1 MTFWVHGAGRWARP
15 LVTCVLLQNLTTGSL
30 FSQTAPAK
38 TPPSIQEASAAK
50 LVSKDLGIIV
60 GRSIIVD
67 SPGQIVRVAVAN
79 PDLVETVAVNAHELL
94 INGKLPGQTTMI
106 LWTEGGQR
114 RSFDLNVTANTS
126 HLEAVQAQLAS
137 EFPGQKMEIVM
148 ENETVFLRGTAK
160 DITTT
165 QRAASIAG
173 TLGKVVNLL
182 HVDVPGIEPQVLI
195 KVRFADIDRTATSQF
210 AVNLFS
216 TGATNTIGS
225 VTTGQSS
232 SPIVNGTSGT
242 GKATYSISD
251 ALNVFL
257 FRNDLNLGLTLQN
270 LQSKGLLQILAE
282 PNLLAI
288 EGKTAS
294 FLSGGEFPF
303 PSVQGGA
310 TSGAVTISFR
320 KYGVSIEFLAHITPR
335 GTIRLQV
342 APEVSSL
349 DFANAAVINGFTVP
363 ALATRRINTEV
374 ELASGQSFAIAGM
387 LDNRFNE
394 SMTRIPGLAD
404 IPLLGKIF
412 ESRSKTRSNSELLVI
427 VTPELVK
434 SVPVDQA
441 PQLEFPGSFLSG
453 ITRVPPGTPG
463 TAVTGPVPTKPVVDH
478 IPVEDL
484 IEIQKQLKSVPTAP
498 VMPTIQLVPFM
509 NQGGG
514 ATTGQPGSPTS
525 PINPGTTS
533 NQGQDSAHGGAPGDE
548 PGAGR

>member
-1 MTFWVHGAGRWARP
+1 
-15 LVTCVLLQNLTTGSL
+15 
-30 FSQTAPAK
+30 
-38 TPPSIQEASAAK
+38 
-50 LVSKDLGIIV
+50 
-60 GRSIIVD
+60 
-67 SPGQIVRVAVAN
+67 
-79 PDLVETVAVNAHELL
+79 
-94 INGKLPGQTTMI
+94 
-106 LWTEGGQR
+106 
-114 RSFDLNVTANTS
+114 
-126 HLEAVQAQLAS
+126 
-137 EFPGQKMEIVM
+137 
-148 ENETVFLRGTAK
+148 
-160 DITTT
+160 
-165 QRAASIAG
+165 
-173 TLGKVVNLL
+173 
-182 HVDVPGIEPQVLI
+182 LI
-195 KVRFADIDRTATSQF
+195 KVRFADVDRTATSQF

-216 TGATNTIGS
+216 TGATNTLGS
-225 VTTGQSS
+225 ITTGQST
-232 SPIVNGTSGT
+232 SPIVTAAQGSGK
-242 GKATYSISD
+242 GTYSISD

-310 TSGAVTISFR
+310 TSGAVTVSFR

-342 APEVSSL
+342 SPEVSSL

-363 ALATRRINTEV
+363 ALATRRINTEI

-434 SVPVDQA
+434 SVPADQA
-441 PQLEFPGSFLSG
+441 PQLELPGSFISG
-453 ITRVPPGTPG
+453 ISRIPPSTPG
-463 TAVTGPVPTKPVVDH
+463 PSITGPVPSKPVVNQ

-484 IEIQKQLKSVPTAP
+484 IEIMKQLKSVPLAP
-498 VMPTIQLVPFM
+498 VMPTIQLVPLQ
-509 NQGGG
+509 NP
-514 ATTGQPGSPTS
+514 ATTGQPGGVTTS
-525 PINPGTTS
+525 PINQGT
-533 NQGQDSAHGGAPGDE
+533 GQSDTPGDGPE
-548 PGAGR
+548 AGR

>member
-1 MTFWVHGAGRWARP
+1 MTSGFVRSSLRALPVVVCG
-15 LVTCVLLQNLTTGSL
+15 LLQSL
-30 FSQTAPAK
+30 AGPAALLSQTAPAQD
-38 TPPSIQEASAAK
+38 SAQSREAVAAK
-50 LVSKDLGIIV
+50 LPSKTLGIIV

-67 SPGQIVRVAVAN
+67 SPGQIQRVAVAN
-79 PDLVETVAVNAHELL
+79 PDLVETVAVNTHELL
-94 INGKLPGQTTMI
+94 INGKLPGETTMI
-106 LWTEGGQR
+106 MWTEGGQR
-114 RSFDLNVTANTS
+114 RAFDLNVTANTT
-126 HLEAVQAQLAS
+126 HLEGVQSELAT

-160 DITTT
+160 DITTA
-165 QRAASIAG
+165 QRAVNIAS

-182 HVDVPGIEPQVLI
+182 KVDVPGIEPQVLI
-195 KVRFADIDRTATSQF
+195 KVRFADVDRTATSQF

-216 TGATNTIGS
+216 TGATNTLGS
-225 VTTGQSS
+225 ITTGQST
-232 SPIVNGTSGT
+232 SPIVTPST
-242 GKATYSISD
+242 AGKGTYSISD

-288 EGKTAS
+288 EGKPAS

-310 TSGAVTISFR
+310 TSGAVSISFR

-363 ALATRRINTEV
+363 ALATRRINTEI

-434 SVPVDQA
+434 AVPADQA
-441 PQLEFPGSFLSG
+441 PQLEMPAPFISGISKVPPSTPGSA
-453 ITRVPPGTPG
+453 I
-463 TAVTGPVPTKPVVDH
+463 TGPVPTKPVVNN

-498 VMPTIQLVPFM
+498 AMPTIQLVPFV
-509 NQGGG
+509 NQSGV
-514 ATTGQPGSPTS
+514 TTGGQPGVTTS
-525 PINPGTTS
+525 PINPATTG
-533 NQGQDSAHGGAPGDE
+533 NQNQE
-548 PGAGR
+548 EL

>member
-1 MTFWVHGAGRWARP
+1 MLAGPAA
-15 LVTCVLLQNLTTGSL
+15 LL
-30 FSQTAPAK
+30 SQTAPAQDA
-38 TPPSIQEASAAK
+38 TQSREATEAK
-50 LVSKDLGIIV
+50 LASKNLGIIV

-67 SPGQIVRVAVAN
+67 SPGQIQRVAVAN
-79 PDLVETVAVNAHELL
+79 PDLVETVAVNTHELL
-94 INGKLPGQTTMI
+94 INGKLPGETTMI

-114 RSFDLNVTANTS
+114 RAFNLNVTANTT
-126 HLEAVQAQLAS
+126 HLEGVQNELAT

-148 ENETVFLRGTAK
+148 ENETVFLRGTAR
-160 DITTT
+160 DITTA
-165 QRAASIAG
+165 QRAANIAG

-182 HVDVPGIEPQVLI
+182 KVDVPGIEPQVLI
-195 KVRFADIDRTATSQF
+195 KVRFADVDRTATSQF
-210 AVNLFS
+210 ALNLFS
-216 TGATNTIGS
+216 TGATNTLGS
-225 VTTGQSS
+225 ITTGQST
-232 SPIVNGTSGT
+232 SPIVTPST
-242 GKATYSISD
+242 GSKGTYSISD

-310 TSGAVTISFR
+310 TSGAVSISFR
-320 KYGVSIEFLAHITPR
+320 KYGVSIDFLAHITPR

-363 ALATRRINTEV
+363 ALATRRINTEI

-434 SVPVDQA
+434 AVPADQA
-441 PQLEFPGSFLSG
+441 PQLEMPAPFISG
-453 ITRVPPGTPG
+453 ISKVPPSTPG
-463 TAVTGPVPTKPVVDH
+463 TAITGPVPTKPVVNN
-478 IPVEDL
+478 IPMEDL

-498 VMPTIQLVPFM
+498 AMPTIQLVPYM
-509 NQGGG
+509 NQSGV
-514 ATTGQPGSPTS
+514 TTGGQPGVTTS
-525 PINPGTTS
+525 PINPSTG
-533 NQGQDSAHGGAPGDE
+533 NQEDL
-548 PGAGR
+548 